1 MHPLEYFIRPCS
13 PYASNPKYISRA
25 WIFEKKN
32 TKKKIKPKIPFFAL
46 SFAYRFRIS
55 FGTKCESTNL
65 SLSFWV
71 NESQTGDDF
80 FTDSISDKIL
90 FTIMTRDHRTRGSSD
105 GCNFRALIKKD
116 HKFLWERG
124 SRIEKYS
131 SSFAS
136 NSSWLTGILKMSDE
150 IRVRYR
156 KKWPIYR
163 NISVGNWQLWC
174 YGLFW

>member
-1 MHPLEYFIRPCS
+1 MAVHFQNRS
-13 PYASNPKYISRA
+13 ISGSF
-25 WIFEKKN
+25 IFELKSEKF
-32 TKKKIKPKIPFFAL
+32 KPKIPFFAL

-65 SLSFWV
+65 SFSFWL

-90 FTIMTRDHRTRGSSD
+90 FEIMKFGRHKNHK
-105 GCNFRALIKKD
+105 NFLKIGDNKKD

-136 NSSWLTGILKMSDE
+136 NSSWLTGILKISDE
-150 IRVRYR
+150 KYLMSR
-156 KKWPIYR
+156 KCPISEKMTEKCPEIGSY
-163 NISVGNWQLWC
+163 GF